1 MKDILRGNWR
11 NLNGDCVLD
20 NLVSMLNL
28 SDVIMALS
36 FFWRTCDKV
45 FKCFG
50 VYSVLTC
57 GSTK

>member
-1 MKDILRGNWR
+1 MRDILRGNWR

-36 FFWRTCDKV
+36 FFWRTSDKV